1 MAKYRNFII
10 TFLKMKLLTPLFLS
24 FCALLFATNAV
35 AQGSLAPKYS
45 NEFLSLGIGARS
57 LGMSNAVVASVDD
70 VTAGY
75 WNPAALNGIKNDL
88 QVGLMHAEYFAGIAK
103 YDYGAVAKRLDEKSV
118 GAFSVIRFGVDNIPN
133 TTELIDAQGNINYD
147 RISYF
152 SAADYAFILS
162 YARELRED
170 LQVGGNAKIIHRKIG
185 DFARAWGFG
194 VDASAIYARKD
205 WRFAAVLRDATS
217 TFNAWSFSLSPTM
230 VDVFVATGNELPEN
244 SLELTLPRLIL
255 GSARTFDFGANFNLL
270 AEANMV
276 LTSDGR
282 RNTLLRTGLISADP
296 YLGVQ
301 GGYKNIVFLRA
312 GLGNIQQVTDLG
324 GKKVYNVQP
333 NMGIG
338 VKIKQVSL
346 DYAYTDI
353 GNSSV
358 ALYSHVFSLRF
369 DLDKP
374 ALPQAPANPEQ

>member
-1 MAKYRNFII
+1 MKILSGTFFLVFIV
-10 TFLKMKLLTPLFLS
+10 LS
-24 FCALLFATNAV
+24 QFHGH
-35 AQGSLAPKYS
+35 AQGDLAPKYS

-75 WNPAALNGIKNDL
+75 WNPAALLGVKNDL

-103 YDYGAVAKRLDEKSV
+103 YDYGAIAKRLDEKSV

-170 LQVGGNAKIIHRKIG
+170 LGVGGNAKIVHRKIG

-194 VDASAIYARKD
+194 VDASAIYTKES
-205 WRFAAVLRDATS
+205 WKFAAVLRDATS
-217 TFNAWSFSLSPTM
+217 TFNAWSFNLSPTM
-230 VDVFVATGNELPEN
+230 VDVFIATGNELPEN
-244 SLELTLPRLIL
+244 GLELTLPRMIL
-255 GSARTFDFGANFNLL
+255 GTAREITFSDKFNLL

-276 LTSDGR
+276 ITTDGR
-282 RNTLLRTGLISADP
+282 RNTLIRTSRVSIDPFIGL
-296 YLGVQ
+296 Q

-312 GLGNIQQVTDLG
+312 GLGNIQQVTDLS
-324 GKKVYNVQP
+324 GKKIYNVQP
-333 NMGIG
+333 NMGLG

-353 GNSSV
+353 ANTSV

-369 DLDKP
+369 DLNKN
-374 ALPQAPANPEQ
+374 PQ